1 MRRVLIKRTLLSLLC
16 ILFLLAVWKHEL
28 ISYGIGQANGQ
39 LKIIFGARPISEV
52 LHDPEVADTIKQK
65 LILIQEIRQFAFDS
79 LGINESE
86 NYTTFYDQKG
96 KPLLWVVT
104 GSEPYALKA
113 KKWKFPLLGSFSY
126 KGYFDLEK
134 AKNEELLLKAQ
145 KYDTHIGTVSGWSTL
160 GWLKD
165 PVLSGMLKRNEGEL
179 TNLIIHE
186 LTHGTLFVKDSV
198 EFNENLA
205 SFIGDKGAEKFLAYK
220 FGKDSEEYKKYIK
233 KFEDHKRFTDH
244 VLNGAVLLDTLYS
257 SFKENDP
264 EEVKFNKKHELIL
277 NITSGIDTIAFN
289 NPGYY
294 QNYFNRRNPNNTFFM
309 SYLRYSSKLDNFEY
323 EYRVKYKSDLKKYLE
338 HLKSVYPSL

>member
-1 MRRVLIKRTLLSLLC
+1 MRSLLIKRILLALLSL
-16 ILFLLAVWKHEL
+16 IFLLAVWQYEL

-52 LHDPEVADTIKQK
+52 LQDPEVADTIKQK
-65 LILIQEIRQFAFDS
+65 LVLIQEIRQFAFDS
-79 LGINESE
+79 LGINQSD
-86 NYTTFYDQKG
+86 NYTTYYDQKG

-134 AKNEELLLKAQ
+134 AKKEEIILKAQ
-145 KYDTHIGTVSGWSTL
+145 NFDTHIGTVSGWSTL

-165 PVLSGMLKRNEGEL
+165 PVLSGMLKRKEGDL
-179 TNLIIHE
+179 ANLIIHE

-220 FGKDSEEYKKYIK
+220 YGIDSKEYIEYVHKKD
-233 KFEDHKRFTDH
+233 DHKKFTDH
-244 VLNGAVLLDTLYS
+244 VLYGAELLDTLYN
-257 SFKENDP
+257 SFNEQDP
-264 EEVKFNKKHELIL
+264 EEYKFNKKHELIF
-277 NITSGIDTIAFN
+277 NITTGIDTIAFN
-289 NPGYY
+289 NQSFYRD
-294 QNYFNRRNPNNTFFM
+294 YFNKRNPNNTFFM

-323 EYRVKYKSDLKKYLE
+323 EYRVNYNSDLKKYLE
-338 HLKSVYPSL
+338 HLKSIYPSL

>member
-1 MRRVLIKRTLLSLLC
+1 MRGVLIKRILLAMLC
-16 ILFLLAVWKHEL
+16 LLFLLGVWQYEL

-39 LKIIFGARPISEV
+39 LKIIYGARPVSEV
-52 LHDPEVADTIKQK
+52 LQDPEVADTIKQK
-65 LILIQEIRQFAFDS
+65 LVLIQEIRQFAFDS

-113 KKWKFPLLGSFSY
+113 KKWNFPLLGSFSY

-179 TNLIIHE
+179 ANLIIHE

-220 FGKDSEEYKKYIK
+220 FGEDSKEYKKYIQK
-233 KFEDHKRFTDH
+233 NDDQKRFTNH
-244 VLNGAVLLDTLYS
+244 VLHGAVLLDTLYN
-257 SFKENDP
+257 SFSENDP
-264 EEVKFNKKHELIL
+264 EDFKFNKKHELIL

-289 NPGYY
+289 NPDYY
-294 QNYFNRRNPNNTFFM
+294 QKYFNRRNPNNTFFM
-309 SYLRYSSKLDNFEY
+309 SYLRYSSKLDNFEH
-323 EYRVKYKSDLKKYLE
+323 EYRVKYNSDLKKYLE